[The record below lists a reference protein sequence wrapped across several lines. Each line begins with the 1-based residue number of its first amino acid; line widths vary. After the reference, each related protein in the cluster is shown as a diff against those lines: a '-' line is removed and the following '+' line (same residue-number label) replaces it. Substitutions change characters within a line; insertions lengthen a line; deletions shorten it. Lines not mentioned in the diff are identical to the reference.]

1 MSNKADTLETVLMA
15 IELLKR
21 IPRNRKV
28 SASELHAQ
36 LIDKGMVRDIRT
48 IQRLLEVLSERFD
61 IERDDQSKPY
71 GYRWKEV
78 SAGLALPYLSEQESL
93 LLQLAQ
99 QQLSLLL
106 PSAMM
111 RSLNT
116 FFEQA
121 RCNLNTQSTAK
132 LAKQWMSKVR
142 VVSTTQPLQPPII
155 QPEVFDAISNALYGN
170 HWLDIVY
177 KNAAGDKT
185 TSEVMPLGLA
195 QQGPF
200 LYLVA
205 RFKDYDNERSLAL
218 HRFVSA
224 RKLDRTFER
233 PTEFN
238 LQKYDDSGRF
248 GFGDGQYIQL
258 TLKIKKAAGLH
269 IVEAPLSKDQ
279 TVTEEGDCYIITAT
293 IVDTDILDRW
303 IRGFGADVVETTKT
317 KIPMND

>member
-1 MSNKADTLETVLMA
+1 
-15 IELLKR
+15 
-21 IPRNRKV
+21 
-28 SASELHAQ
+28 
-36 LIDKGMVRDIRT
+36 
-48 IQRLLEVLSERFD
+48 
-61 IERDDQSKPY
+61 
-71 GYRWKEV
+71 
-78 SAGLALPYLSEQESL
+78 
-93 LLQLAQ
+93 
-99 QQLSLLL
+99 
-106 PSAMM
+106 M

-142 VVSTTQPLQPPII
+142 VVSTTQPLMPPKI

-177 KNAAGDKT
+177 QNANGEQKQ
-185 TSEVMPLGLA
+185 SEIMPLGLA
-195 QQGPF
+195 QQGTF

-205 RFKDYDNERSLAL
+205 RFKDYDNKRSLAL
-218 HRFVSA
+218 HRFISA
-224 RKLDRTFER
+224 KKLDRTFER

-258 TLKIKKAAGLH
+258 TLKIKKIAGLH

-303 IRGFGADVVETTKT
+303 IRGFGSDVVEVVK
-317 KIPMND
+317 KKFE

>member
-1 MSNKADTLETVLMA
+1 MPRRPDNLETLHLSL
-15 IELLKR
+15 ELLKR
-21 IPRNRKV
+21 IPRQRKV
-28 SASELHAQ
+28 SASELHTQ
-36 LIDKGMVRDIRT
+36 LSEAGFLRDIRS
-48 IQRLLEVLSERFD
+48 IQRQLESLAQHFD
-61 IERDDQSKPY
+61 IECDNSSRPY

-177 KNAAGDKT
+177 KNAAGEKT

-195 QQGPF
+195 QQGQF

-218 HRFVSA
+218 HRFISA
-224 RKLDRTFER
+224 KKLDRTFER
-233 PTEFN
+233 PAEFN

-279 TVTEEGDCYIITAT
+279 TVVEEGDCYIITAT

-303 IRGFGADVVETTKT
+303 IRGFGVDVVETTKI

>member
-28 SASELHAQ
+28 SASELHVQ

-121 RCNLNTQSTAK
+121 RCNLNTQSNAK
-132 LAKQWMSKVR
+132 LAKQWLSKVR
-142 VVSTTQPLQPPII
+142 VVATTQPLQPPKIE
-155 QPEVFDAISNALYGN
+155 PAVFEAITNALYGN
-170 HWLDIVY
+170 HWLNIVY
-177 KNAAGDKT
+177 QNAAGEQT

-218 HRFVSA
+218 HRFKSA
-224 RKLDRTFER
+224 VKLDRTFAR
-233 PTEFN
+233 PAEFD

-258 TLKIKKAAGLH
+258 TLKIKKYAGLH

-279 TVTEEGDCYIITAT
+279 TVTEQGDCYLITAT

-303 IRGFGADVVETTKT
+303 IRGFGADVVAINKT
-317 KIPMND
+317 KI

>member
-1 MSNKADTLETVLMA
+1 MNTKVDTLETVILT
-15 IELLKR
+15 IEILRR
-21 IPRNRKV
+21 IPRARKI
-28 SASELHAQ
+28 STAQ
-36 LIDKGMVRDIRT
+36 LHQQLTAIGIQRDIRT
-48 IQRLLEVLSERFD
+48 IQRQLETLSERFD
-61 IERDDQSKPY
+61 IERDDSTKPY
-71 GYRWKEV
+71 GYRWKEQTR
-78 SAGLALPYLSEQESL
+78 GLMLPYLSEQESL

-99 QQLSLLL
+99 QHLHSLLPADTL
-106 PSAMM
+106 Q
-111 RSLNT
+111 SLNG

-121 RCNLNTQSTAK
+121 NHNLTFDDNTK
-132 LAKQWMSKVR
+132 LAKQWLSKVR
-142 VVSTTQPLQPPII
+142 VVATTQPLQPPKI
-155 QPEVFDAISNALYGN
+155 QPEVFDAISNALYSN

-195 QQGPF
+195 QQGSF

-218 HRFVSA
+218 HRFISA
-224 RKLDRTFER
+224 KKLDRTFER

-258 TLKIKKAAGLH
+258 TLKIKKYAGLH

>member
-1 MSNKADTLETVLMA
+1 MTKKAETLETVLMA

-21 IPRNRKV
+21 IPRTRKI

-36 LIDKGMVRDIRT
+36 LVDRGMVRDIRT
-48 IQRLLEVLSERFD
+48 IQRLLEVLSEKFD

-71 GYRWKEV
+71 GYRWKER

-121 RCNLNTQSTAK
+121 RSNLNTQSDAK

-142 VVSTTQPLQPPII
+142 VVSTTQPLLPPKIH
-155 QPEVFDAISNALYGN
+155 PEVFDAISNALYSN
-170 HWLDIVY
+170 HWLEIVY
-177 KNAAGDKT
+177 QNASGETKQ
-185 TSEVMPLGLA
+185 SEIMPLGLA
-195 QQGPF
+195 QQGTF

-218 HRFVSA
+218 HRFISVK
-224 RKLDRTFER
+224 KLDRMFER
-233 PTEFN
+233 PPEFN

-248 GFGDGQYIQL
+248 GFGDGEYIKL
-258 TLKIKKAAGLH
+258 TLKIKKHAGLH
-269 IVEAPLSKDQ
+269 IVEAPLAKDQ
-279 TVTEEGDCYIITAT
+279 AVVEDGDCFKISAT
-293 IVDTDILDRW
+293 IVDTDILDKW
-303 IRGFGADVVETTKT
+303 LRGFGTDVVEVHKQRV
-317 KIPMND
+317 

>member
-28 SASELHAQ
+28 SASELHSQ
-36 LIDKGMVRDIRT
+36 LTDKGMVRDIRT
-48 IQRLLEVLSERFD
+48 IQRILEVLSVQFD

-71 GYRWKEV
+71 GYRWKEH
-78 SAGLALPYLSEQESL
+78 SKGLALPYLSEHESL

-99 QQLSLLL
+99 QQLGLIL

-121 RCNLNTQSTAK
+121 RSNLNTQSNAK

-142 VVSTTQPLQPPII
+142 VVRTTQPLLPPKIV
-155 QPEVFDAISNALYGN
+155 PETFDAISNALYGN

-177 KNAAGDKT
+177 KNANGEQKQ
-185 TSEVMPLGLA
+185 SEVMPLGLA

-218 HRFVSA
+218 HRFISA
-224 RKLDRTFER
+224 KKLERTFER
-233 PTEFN
+233 PDEFD

-248 GFGDGQYIQL
+248 GFGDGRYIQL
-258 TLKIKKAAGLH
+258 TLKIKKHAGLH
-269 IVEAPLSKDQ
+269 VVEAPLSKDQ
-279 TVTEEGDCYIITAT
+279 KVIEEGDCYIITAT

-303 IRGFGADVVETTKT
+303 IRGFGEDVIYLSKKQV
-317 KIPMND
+317 

>member
-1 MSNKADTLETVLMA
+1 MTKKAETLETVLMA

-21 IPRNRKV
+21 IPRTRKI

-36 LIDKGMVRDIRT
+36 LVDRGMVRDIRT
-48 IQRLLEVLSERFD
+48 IQRLLEVLSEKFD

-71 GYRWKEV
+71 GYRWKER

-121 RCNLNTQSTAK
+121 RSNLNTQSDAK

-142 VVSTTQPLQPPII
+142 VVSTTQPLLPPKIH
-155 QPEVFDAISNALYGN
+155 PEVFDAISNALYSN
-170 HWLDIVY
+170 HWLEIIY
-177 KNAAGDKT
+177 QNASGETKQ
-185 TSEVMPLGLA
+185 SEIMPLGLA
-195 QQGPF
+195 QQGTF

-218 HRFVSA
+218 HRFISVK
-224 RKLDRTFER
+224 KLDRMFER
-233 PTEFN
+233 PPEFN

-248 GFGDGQYIQL
+248 GFGDGEYIKL

-269 IVEAPLSKDQ
+269 IVEAPLAANQVVD
-279 TVTEEGDCYIITAT
+279 EEGDCFKIIAT
-293 IVDTDILDRW
+293 VVDTDILDKW
-303 IRGFGADVVETTKT
+303 LRGFGADIVEVHKQ
-317 KIPMND
+317 KV